1 MTSSTAHEQTL
12 LASRYRLEHRVGFG
26 SMGAVW
32 RAKDERLLRTVAVK
46 QLLTQP
52 GAPGYDAQGTDFGDA
67 RERMLREGRLA
78 ARLQHPNTVGV
89 YDVVVH
95 DDVPWLV
102 MEYLESRTL
111 GELTNQEGLLDPRRA
126 AEIGRQVADGLVAAH
141 AAGIVHRD
149 VKPSNVLIGTDGS
162 VKITDFGVSRAA
174 DDVQL
179 TRTGLIAG
187 TPAYLAPEVAR
198 GQTPTPASD
207 VFALGSTIYA
217 CVEGEPPFGL
227 NDNAYAM
234 LYTVGSGDVRPP
246 GRAGPL
252 GPALMRMLDREAAKR
267 PTAAEARDE
276 LARVAA
282 GGQPSANAA
291 PTLVAPVVPPMRTA
305 SSPMRTPPVPTG
317 TFRGTGTR
325 VDLRPPGAD
334 GPVPTGVGP
343 ERGRAP
349 FSGEPAGAA
358 TAGQASDAQGPGGQG
373 GQGVPGRPV
382 PGGRVPGARLPGG
395 RVPDRPSAGGP
406 GLGGRVRGGWAAVAA
421 AAVLLLAIVVGV
433 AVAAPSKSVP
443 PSAAQTPGAS
453 GRAPATSTPG
463 VSRNGQPSAG
473 ELEAFVRDYYDLL
486 PGDAEQAWD
495 KLGPQARRASGDYDT
510 YRNFYGGLSDVR
522 VVGGPTALDGRTV
535 RASLQFIQ
543 DGRPAGGAET
553 YTFVIEPD
561 AGGDLRM
568 TSFSH

>member
-1 MTSSTAHEQTL
+1 MTSPAAHEQTL

-32 RAKDERLLRTVAVK
+32 RARDERLLRTVAVK

-52 GAPGYDAQGTDFGDA
+52 GAPGYATQGADFGDA

-111 GELTNQEGLLDPRRA
+111 GELTIQEGPLEPRRA

-149 VKPSNVLIGTDGS
+149 IKPSNVLIGTDGS

-187 TPAYLAPEVAR
+187 TPAYLSPEVAR

-234 LYTVGSGDVRPP
+234 LFTVGSGEVRPP
-246 GRAGPL
+246 ARAGAL
-252 GPALMRMLDREAAKR
+252 APALMRMLDRDATRR

-282 GGQPSANAA
+282 GGVPPR
-291 PTLVAPVVPPMRTA
+291 PTPVAPVVPPMRTPPSP
-305 SSPMRTPPVPTG
+305 SSPPFPAG
-317 TFRGTGTR
+317 TFGGTGTR
-325 VDLRPPGAD
+325 VDLSPPGAE
-334 GPVPTGVGP
+334 GPVPAGVGP
-343 ERGRAP
+343 DRGGYPGGPGGAGPGPVAP
-349 FSGEPAGAA
+349 GPG
-358 TAGQASDAQGPGGQG
+358 AGQASAGAGPGGRG
-373 GQGVPGRPV
+373 RSGPTGSVPGRRAPGRV
-382 PGGRVPGARLPGG
+382 TSGGPGGRVRNGW
-395 RVPDRPSAGGP
+395 
-406 GLGGRVRGGWAAVAA
+406 WAAGV
-421 AAVLLLAIVVGV
+421 AAVLLLAIVIGV
-433 AVAAPSKSVP
+433 AVAGPSKSVP
-443 PSAAQTPGAS
+443 PSAAQTSGAT
-453 GRAPATSTPG
+453 GRTPAPSTPG
-463 VSRNGQPSAG
+463 VSRDGQPSAG

-486 PGDAEQAWD
+486 PGDVEQAWD
-495 KLGPQARRASGDYDT
+495 KLGPKARRDSGDFDS
-510 YRNFYGGLSDVR
+510 YRRFYGGLSDVR
-522 VVGGPTALDGRTV
+522 IVQGPTAVDGRTV
-535 RASLQFIQ
+535 RASLQFVA
-543 DGRPAGGAET
+543 DGRPVGGAEN
-553 YTFVIEPD
+553 YTFQIEPD
-561 AGGDLRM
+561 AAGDLRM